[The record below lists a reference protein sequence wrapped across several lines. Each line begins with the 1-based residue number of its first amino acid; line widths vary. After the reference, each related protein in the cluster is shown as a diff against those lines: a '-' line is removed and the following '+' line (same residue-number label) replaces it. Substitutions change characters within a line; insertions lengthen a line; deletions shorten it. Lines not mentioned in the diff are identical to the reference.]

1 MKLHKLKKIVLN
13 TKNHKDRIILAE
25 LYANL
30 MIGNP
35 EKVYGDIHFENKLI
49 SSFLFLIPHININ
62 IKSPSKSICHI
73 ISTPYLEG
81 GHTRLCENLAS
92 MEGKNK
98 NLLITRNTKI
108 NVLDRLKKHFTK
120 ISIISDEN
128 FIERIKKITTYLYN
142 FKKIILHIHPDD
154 ILTIIAIGIL
164 KKIKKDLT
172 VYFVNHADHIF
183 SYGRSVTDLMFLI
196 SYRGYEIE
204 HLNEDRSYALSFLGI
219 PINTKEKPLFKNE
232 IKTILIAGSSYK
244 MKPNSSYS
252 IQKEIN
258 KYFKSNN
265 NLKLIVIGAKITDFW
280 WWKIKL
286 MYWPHIKIYDLLPYS
301 NYIDILKKCDACID
315 TAPSTGGT
323 AFAEMYLNGLRPL
336 AIYSGVYGY
345 TPLDCIRGNS
355 LQESEKKGY
364 ILLDDIYDQLVLVHG
379 KENVQHRYHDG
390 LNFNCHGIP
399 SSLCKLNNDLDMYIS
414 SKKKTISLGLIKDI
428 IGLKEV
434 KKIEKLNILINNISF
449 LNSFSIYLSKTI
461 SLFLNTKK

>member
-1 MKLHKLKKIVLN
+1 MKLHKLKKLALN
-13 TKNHKDRIILAE
+13 TKNHEDRIILAE

-35 EKVYGDIHFENKLI
+35 EKVYGDIQFENELI
-49 SSFLFLIPHININ
+49 SSFLFLTSHININ
-62 IKSPSKSICHI
+62 IKSPSKSTCHI

-92 MEGKNK
+92 MEEVNK
-98 NLLITRNTKI
+98 NLLITRNTTR
-108 NVLDRLKKHFTK
+108 NVLDRLRNHFTE
-120 ISIISDEN
+120 ITIINDEN
-128 FIERIKKITTYLYN
+128 FIERIKKIIIYLYN
-142 FKKIILHIHPDD
+142 FKKLILHIHPDD

-164 KKIKKDLT
+164 KKIKKDLK

-183 SYGRSVTDLMFLI
+183 SYGRSVADLMFLV

-204 HLNEDRSYALSFLGI
+204 HSNEDRNYELSFLGI
-219 PINTKEKPLFKNE
+219 PINTKEKPLLKNE
-232 IKTILIAGSSYK
+232 IRTILIAGSSYK

-258 KYFKSNN
+258 KYFKSHNN
-265 NLKLIVIGAKITDFW
+265 IKLIVVGAKITDFW

-286 MYWPHIKIYDLLPYS
+286 MHWYRIKIYDLLSYS
-301 NYIDILKKCDACID
+301 NYMDILKKCDTCID

-345 TPLDCIRGNS
+345 TPLDCIRGNT

-379 KENVQHRYHDG
+379 KENVKRRYDDG
-390 LNFNCHGIP
+390 LNFNCHNIP
-399 SSLCKLNNDLDMYIS
+399 SSLCKLNNELDMYIN
-414 SKKKTISLGLIKDI
+414 SKKKTISLDLMRNIVS
-428 IGLKEV
+428 LKEI
-434 KKIEKLNILINNISF
+434 KRIEKLNILFNNISF
-449 LNSFSIYLSKTI
+449 LNSFSIYLSKAVHLI
-461 SLFLNTKK
+461 FNKK